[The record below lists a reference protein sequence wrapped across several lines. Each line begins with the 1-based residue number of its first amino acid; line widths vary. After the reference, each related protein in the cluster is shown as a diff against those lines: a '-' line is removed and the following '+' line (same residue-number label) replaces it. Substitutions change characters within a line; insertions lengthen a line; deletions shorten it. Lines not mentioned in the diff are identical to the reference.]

1 MGGRAQPSHSILKLG
16 CINSK
21 LDDSPPL
28 LQDEAGESSK
38 GKKKIDE
45 GNDLEQEEEWS
56 WCTVKTCQSK

>member
-38 GKKKIDE
+38 GNKKIDE
-45 GNDLEQEEEWS
+45 GNDLEQEEE
-56 WCTVKTCQSK
+56 